1 MDTDDDADVELVGH
15 PKLEPMKLVEADCCG
30 CGCCCWPDSCCC
42 DVMIVGRAVGTL
54 IELL

>member
-1 MDTDDDADVELVGH
+1 MDTDDDADDELVGH